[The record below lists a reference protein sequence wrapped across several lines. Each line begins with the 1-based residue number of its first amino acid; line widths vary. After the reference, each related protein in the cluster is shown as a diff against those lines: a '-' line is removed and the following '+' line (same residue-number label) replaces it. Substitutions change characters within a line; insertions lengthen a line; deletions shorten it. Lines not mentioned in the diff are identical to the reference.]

1 LIINRIVPK
10 LPSDCLRD
18 MIRLLR
24 PITDETLET
33 PSKNMN
39 LTPLFRLLANTP
51 VHDPLLNDF
60 LSSSGY
66 QPCQA
71 WPIHINITQLLM
83 HHRPSD
89 LKRSFIP
96 LTLELSACL
105 SIDCILTKRYRSL
118 LDISLA
124 LAISLRCLVSS
135 CSQASTVFTNS
146 SHSSLELS

>member
-1 LIINRIVPK
+1 
-10 LPSDCLRD
+10 
-18 MIRLLR
+18 
-24 PITDETLET
+24 
-33 PSKNMN
+33 
-39 LTPLFRLLANTP
+39 
-51 VHDPLLNDF
+51 
-60 LSSSGY
+60 
-66 QPCQA
+66 
-71 WPIHINITQLLM
+71 M

-96 LTLELSACL
+96 LTLELIACL

-124 LAISLRCLVSS
+124 LTISLRCLASS